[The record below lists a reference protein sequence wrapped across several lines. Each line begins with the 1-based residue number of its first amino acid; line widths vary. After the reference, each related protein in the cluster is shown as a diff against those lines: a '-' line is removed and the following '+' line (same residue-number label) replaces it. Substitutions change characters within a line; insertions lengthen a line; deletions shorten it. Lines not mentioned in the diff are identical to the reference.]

1 MSKTLII
8 LKPDCMEK
16 GLAGEVIGRFE
27 RAGFAIK
34 ACKMT
39 RLSEEI
45 LRDHYAH
52 LVQFP
57 FFPSIV
63 EFMRSRPV
71 IIMVLEGPDA
81 VVRVREML
89 GPTDCR
95 LAPKGTIRGDLGT
108 DKSLNICHAS
118 DSDESASAEI
128 ARFFAMGEVY

>member
-57 FFPSIV
+57 FFPSSSSSCA
-63 EFMRSRPV
+63 R
-71 IIMVLEGPDA
+71 GP
-81 VVRVREML
+81 
-89 GPTDCR
+89 
-95 LAPKGTIRGDLGT
+95 
-108 DKSLNICHAS
+108 
-118 DSDESASAEI
+118 
-128 ARFFAMGEVY
+128 